1 MIPILKDMTD
11 FIFLEDI
18 PEKSDI
24 IFIPGSGYGALSLT
38 AAKLWHQG
46 FAPYILPSG
55 RFSILDEKFTG
66 SMDGV
71 LPSGTVFPNPMDK
84 VLPSGTAFP
93 NPMDEVL
100 PSAAASSNTCLFA
113 TESDYHKAILR
124 DQGVPEDAILL
135 ENQATYTYENAIYS
149 KKLTDDLGMHIHKAI
164 ICCQAFHA
172 RRCLLYYELLYPE
185 TRFYICPTV
194 TQNISRDNWYLED
207 SKIDRVL
214 GEIERCG
221 SQFHQILRQI
231 KPSD

>member
-66 SMDGV
+66 S
-71 LPSGTVFPNPMDK
+71 
-84 VLPSGTAFP
+84 
-93 NPMDEVL
+93 MDEVL